1 VHWLYLTLAIA
12 LETGGTICIKL
23 SDGFSKLAPSVLL
36 FIFYGLSVAAFIFAV
51 KAREKARQEAE
62 AAKAAKQAQAKAER
76 EAGLAAREKA
86 QREEQEAREKAR
98 QEAEAAKA
106 AKQAQADTEREAGL
120 AAREKAQ
127 REEQEAREKARQ
139 EAETAKA
146 AKQAQPKAEREAGLA
161 AREKT
166 QREEQEAREKAR
178 QEAETA
184 KVAKQ
189 AQSDTERE
197 ARLAAGTELYEGTVT
212 LTIMPP
218 IDLDQMRELEECL
231 RRAESLRLVLV
242 GGSIDEGGMIVLSVE
257 RPTPLIDVLRAMPP
271 VEQVVKEDMK
281 LMVRLKSPPVG

>member
-1 VHWLYLTLAIA
+1 MRIHISVNVSCYSPGHRRYSIVHWLYLTLAIA

-23 SDGFSKLAPSVLL
+23 SDGLSKLAPSVLL

-51 KAREKARQEAE
+51 KAREKSRQEAE
-62 AAKAAKQAQAKAER
+62 AAKAAKKAQSKAER

-86 QREEQEAREKAR
+86 QREEQEAGEKAR

-106 AKQAQADTEREAGL
+106 
-120 AAREKAQ
+120 
-127 REEQEAREKARQ
+127 
-139 EAETAKA
+139 
-146 AKQAQPKAEREAGLA
+146 
-161 AREKT
+161 
-166 QREEQEAREKAR
+166 
-178 QEAETA
+178 
-184 KVAKQ
+184 AKQ

-231 RRAESLRLVLV
+231 RQAESLRLVLV